1 MTSKKIIYYIL
12 AAFIAGNLLLI
23 YLQYNSA
30 KNINGLISGNERLM
44 YEFGVENDLRALEKG
59 VHAVENGVL
68 QTITKR
74 DPVDLQGIE
83 RQVAEVERDLGMLQK
98 INDDDSSVKF
108 IDQLDALVR
117 QKLLFSHQ
125 VLDTFYRTGKVAAE
139 GLFATPQNAQLT
151 LDIMATAR
159 KIDSSRQQLLSTLTN
174 AVDRNG
180 REARTWGMVLIILV
194 LISGAVLFWFIIN
207 RIGQQNQLIRQLDA
221 SEKRVREAA
230 RIKENFMANMS
241 HEIRTPMNAIMGF
254 TSLLQK
260 RETDPVSTG
269 YVQAIQSSGD
279 SLLTIINDI
288 LDLSKIEAG
297 MMRIER
303 TPFSIRELLYSV
315 ETMFLEKVKE
325 KGLQFTTQVADAIPD
340 TLNGDATRLTQ
351 VLVNLIGN
359 AVKFTQQGSITVAI
373 DNEGIQEK
381 SILLGI
387 TVRDTGIGI
396 DADKLPGIFER
407 FRQAED
413 SITRKYGGTG
423 LGLSI
428 VKDLVE
434 LQGGSIDVTSEPDK
448 GSSFHLVIPYK
459 VTEEVVNGQHKWS
472 VASLKHARPADVRI
486 LVVEDNEINQQL
498 MHHLLGYWELAYEI
512 AANGKEA
519 LEKLQSQSYDLIL
532 MDIQMPGMDGY
543 TATAQIRHTLQ
554 LTTPIIAMT
563 AHALAG
569 EREKCLSAGMNEYIS
584 KPIQEEE
591 LYRMIVRFTGGQQAE
606 IPVKKVLYQ
615 HPPALY
621 RHIDLGYMREVS
633 NGNTE
638 YEKTVTEQFLEMI
651 PEDLKSLELAWKRKD
666 FIMLRVLAHNMKTS
680 VSVMGLTEKLQPH
693 LDILEQQDNTDE
705 SMLLTHIK
713 AVQHICIPALKEARH
728 FYASL

>member
-44 YEFGVENDLRALEKG
+44 NEFTVDNELRALENG
-59 VHAVENGVL
+59 IHAIENGVWH
-68 QTITKR
+68 TITIR
-74 DPVDLQGIE
+74 DTVNITGIE
-83 RQVAEVERDLGMLQK
+83 QQVAEVERELGMLQK

-108 IDQLDALVR
+108 IDQLDGLVR
-117 QKLLFSHQ
+117 QKLAFSHQ
-125 VLDTFYRTGKVAAE
+125 VLDKFHKAGRPAAKAAF
-139 GLFATPQNAQLT
+139 GTPQNRQLT
-151 LDIMATAR
+151 LDIAATAH
-159 KIDSSRQQLLSTLTN
+159 KIDSSRQQLLAVLTD
-174 AVDRNG
+174 AVDKNG
-180 REARTWGMVLIILV
+180 REARTSGMVLILLV
-194 LISGAVLFWFIIN
+194 LISGAILFWFIIN
-207 RIGQQNQLIRQLDA
+207 RIGQQNQLIRQLDN
-221 SEKRVREAA
+221 SEKKVREAA

-241 HEIRTPMNAIMGF
+241 HEIRTPMNAIVGF
-254 TSLLQK
+254 SNLLQK
-260 RETDPVSTG
+260 RELDTVSKG

-297 MMRIER
+297 MMRIEP

-315 ETMFLEKVKE
+315 ETMFLEKIKE
-325 KGLQFTTQVADAIPD
+325 KGLAFYTHVAEEVPD

-359 AVKFTQQGSITVAI
+359 AVKFTQKGKIEVHIT
-373 DNEGIQEK
+373 NEGIQENTI
-381 SILLGI
+381 SLGI
-387 TVRDTGIGI
+387 TVSDTGIGI
-396 DADKLPGIFER
+396 DNDKLSGIFER

-434 LQGGSIDVTSEPDK
+434 LQGGTIQVASEPEK
-448 GSSFHLVIPYK
+448 GSSFRLVIPYK
-459 VTEEVVNGQHKWS
+459 ITNEVINNNNRWNTTL
-472 VASLKHARPADVRI
+472 LKSTVPEHVQV

-498 MHHLLGYWELAYEI
+498 MKHLLGYWNLAFDL
-512 AANGKEA
+512 AGNGKEA
-519 LEKLQSQSYDLIL
+519 IEYLQVKKYDLIL

-554 LTTPIIAMT
+554 LNTPIIAMT

-584 KPIQEEE
+584 KPIHEEE
-591 LYRMIVRFTGGQQAE
+591 LYKLIIKFTGNHQLVAPEKKLIYQ
-606 IPVKKVLYQ
+606 PV
-615 HPPALY
+615 AGAY
-621 RHIDLGYMREVS
+621 RHIDLGYIQEVS
-633 NGNTE
+633 NGNKD

-651 PEDLKSLELAWKRKD
+651 PEDLKSLELAWRRKD
-666 FIMLRVLAHNMKTS
+666 LIMIRVLAHNMKTS
-680 VSVMGLTEKLQPH
+680 VSVMGLTEKLQPY
-693 LDILEQQDNTDE
+693 LDILEQEDTDE
-705 SMLLTHIK
+705 DTLWNTIV

-728 FYASL
+728 FYSTL